1 MSMKKSEVDSHV
13 ALPVGYELHQRYV
26 IEKILGQGG
35 FGITYRAKD
44 ETNKRQV
51 AVKEL
56 FPTRSVIR
64 SEDGITVKVLSG
76 KEADF
81 THMKKRFLEEA
92 RRLNAFQDSPDIV
105 SVYHLL
111 EANHTAYYVMEYLT
125 GMDLNHYMKQ
135 HGKLNWNH
143 LSVFVRMAIHA
154 LQTLHSRNLI
164 HRDISP
170 DNLFITESGRLVL
183 IDFGSVRSCDANN
196 FTTFLKHS
204 FAPLEQYRENGHQ
217 GPWTDIYALCVTM
230 YYALSG
236 VLPPQAPMRVETKE
250 IPIEQLCPGLP
261 EHVAQAIRKGMEIQP
276 EKRFQNVKE
285 LEQALFPNTVSG
297 PVPEELEPT
306 KPPLTPPPTPTP
318 TIPKKYLACVGGAYK
333 GRSIQLPVGVGVTI
347 GRSADCQIAYPAN
360 AAGIS
365 RRQCT
370 LFFDRQGSV
379 YIRDEDSAYGTY
391 LNQTRLA
398 PGRWYPVKKGV
409 YIAFGQEVY
418 QLM

>member
-1 MSMKKSEVDSHV
+1 MKKSEVDSHV

-26 IEKILGQGG
+26 IEKTLGQGG

-44 ETNKRQV
+44 KINGRQV

-56 FPTRSVIR
+56 FPTRCVIR
-64 SEDGITVKVLSG
+64 SADGITVKVLSG

-81 THMKKRFLEEA
+81 AHMKKRFLEEA
-92 RRLNAFQDSPDIV
+92 RRLKTFQESPDIV
-105 SVYHLL
+105 SVYHFI

-170 DNLFITESGRLVL
+170 DNLFITEGGRLVL
-183 IDFGSVRSCDANN
+183 IDFGSVRSCDASG

-236 VLPPQAPMRVETKE
+236 VLPPQAPMRVDTKE
-250 IPIEQLCPGLP
+250 TPIEQLCPGLP
-261 EHVAQAIRKGMEIQP
+261 ENVAYAIKKGMEVQP
-276 EKRFQNVKE
+276 ENRFQNIKE
-285 LEQALFPNTVSG
+285 LEQVLFTGGGSG
-297 PVPEELEPT
+297 AEELEPT
-306 KPPLTPPPTPTP
+306 KAPTNPISVPPIPEV
-318 TIPKKYLACVGGAYK
+318 PKKRLVCVGGVYK
-333 GRSIQLPVGVGVTI
+333 GRGFQLPVGVGVTI
-347 GRSADCQIAYPAN
+347 GRSEGCQIAYPPN
-360 AAGIS
+360 TAGIS

-370 LFFDRQGSV
+370 VFLDRQGSI

-398 PGRWYPVKKGV
+398 PGRWYLVSKGV

-418 QLM
+418 QIM

>member
-1 MSMKKSEVDSHV
+1 MKKPEVDSHV
-13 ALPVGYELHQRYV
+13 ALPAEYVLHQRYV
-26 IEKILGQGG
+26 IEKTLGQGG
-35 FGITYRAKD
+35 FGITYRAMDKK
-44 ETNKRQV
+44 NNRRV

-64 SEDGITVKVLSG
+64 STDEITVKVLSG

-81 THMKKRFLEEA
+81 SHMKKRFLEEA
-92 RRLNAFQDSPDIV
+92 QRLYTFQESSDIV
-105 SVYHLL
+105 SVYHLF
-111 EANHTAYYVMEYLT
+111 EENHTAYYVMEYLT

-170 DNLFITESGRLVL
+170 DNLFITEGGRLVL
-183 IDFGSVRSCDANN
+183 IDFGSVRSCDASG

-204 FAPLEQYRENGHQ
+204 FAPLEQYRENGNQ

-250 IPIEQLCPGLP
+250 TPIEQLCPGLP
-261 EHVAQAIRKGMEIQP
+261 ENVVYAIKKGMEVQP
-276 EKRFQNVKE
+276 EKRFQNIRE
-285 LEQALFPNTVSG
+285 LEQTLFPGTVS
-297 PVPEELEPT
+297 VAEELEPT
-306 KPPLTPPPTPTP
+306 RAPSQPMQEMLD
-318 TIPKKYLACVGGAYK
+318 PKKRLVCVGGVYK
-333 GRSIQLPVGVGVTI
+333 GRGIQLPAGVGVTI
-347 GRSADCQIAYPAN
+347 GRSAECQIAYPTN
-360 AAGIS
+360 TAGIS

-370 LFFDRQGSV
+370 VFLDRQGSI

-398 PGRWYPVKKGV
+398 PGRWYPVPKGV

-418 QLM
+418 QIM